1 MATPAVTSL
10 GEVLVEVW
18 RQVLVDGREEIERAG
33 RSERVGRTRS
43 QGLRT
48 IAFRVGEFAFEGIE
62 QNPEKPSR
70 WGQLARDGQRI
81 MQFRSG
87 GRYVANV
94 CEGRLTR
101 YPMWRSKGLPE

>member
-1 MATPAVTSL
+1 MTSL
-10 GEVLVEVW
+10 GEVLLEVW

-48 IAFRVGEFAFEGIE
+48 IAFQVGEFAFEGIE